1 LPNSIKDIEEYAF
14 NYCSSL
20 SSIELPN
27 NIKYIKTG
35 TFTGCSKLTTITIPK
50 NVIKIG
56 DMAFHNCPNLIT
68 ITCLAKEPPTLEIEV
83 FPYPN
88 DITLLV
94 PKGCKDKYIN
104 SDWNKYF
111 NGRIKE
117 ME

>member
-1 LPNSIKDIEEYAF
+1 MLENEFLEPA
-14 NYCSSL
+14 
-20 SSIELPN
+20 
-27 NIKYIKTG
+27 YIKTG

-68 ITCLAKEPPTLEIEV
+68 ITCLAQEPPTLDGKDI

-104 SDWNKYF
+104 SDWNNYF